1 MLHRMAAF
9 SFHAA
14 LRVFEIA
21 VVFERLDDVASS
33 IANANHDGMPPA
45 VRLCVAHGID
55 DRV

>member
-9 SFHAA
+9 SFHVA
-14 LRVFEIA
+14 LRLFEVALVFK
-21 VVFERLDDVASS
+21 RLNHVASN
-33 IANANHDGMPPA
+33 IANANDDGMPPA